1 VSGKPEGGAAE
12 RGEAGT
18 WRRGAPGPGFPVAPM
33 TPSARILQALD
44 MLCAGAVAAPV
55 LPETGPE
62 RELAVRINRLNEHVA
77 ELRAL
82 AQGRQAEQPMARVGL
97 TAPAS
102 SSLAPDGGVRPQT
115 EAERERLRSQVQEA
129 HKLESLG
136 VLSAGVAH
144 NINNVLAI
152 IMGTASLREQAT
164 PEPSDRLAY
173 QEIGRACAR
182 GRDVVKSMLHFATPI
197 LASHAP
203 LELHTLI
210 HEVRVLLENTTRNAI
225 VIAAALVDEPL
236 WIQGDAGSINH
247 AILNLGLNALGA
259 MPQGGTLSFR
269 TAVLDDGRVEVVVQD
284 TGHGM
289 SPEVIAHALEPFYT
303 TQEVGKGTGLG
314 LSMTYGV
321 VKAHGGSLEI
331 VSRVGHGTAVHL
343 SFPRIPAPAPSVA
356 VPRPAPALGGMKVFL
371 VDDDEDVRFLMTR
384 MLTKAGVRE
393 VQVFAGGREVL
404 ARLPKEPLPDLVIL
418 DQNMPGLNGTQTLVR
433 IRERYPA
440 LPILISSGQPDI
452 EAWADFH
459 QPRVSVISKPFTME
473 EIQAKLA
480 QFARSPHPP
489 EAPVG

>member
-1 VSGKPEGGAAE
+1 MSVSLAQY
-12 RGEAGT
+12 RGCSGC
-18 WRRGAPGPGFPVAPM
+18 R
-33 TPSARILQALD
+33 
-44 MLCAGAVAAPV
+44 
-55 LPETGPE
+55 
-62 RELAVRINRLNEHVA
+62 
-77 ELRAL
+77 
-82 AQGRQAEQPMARVGL
+82 QGRQGF
-97 TAPAS
+97 
-102 SSLAPDGGVRPQT
+102 
-115 EAERERLRSQVQEA
+115 RERGQQ
-129 HKLESLG
+129 
-136 VLSAGVAH
+136 
-144 NINNVLAI
+144 
-152 IMGTASLREQAT
+152 
-164 PEPSDRLAY
+164 
-173 QEIGRACAR
+173 
-182 GRDVVKSMLHFATPI
+182 F
-197 LASHAP
+197 
-203 LELHTLI
+203 I
-210 HEVRVLLENTTRNAI
+210 HLL
-225 VIAAALVDEPL
+225 
-236 WIQGDAGSINH
+236 
-247 AILNLGLNALGA
+247 ALGA
-259 MPQGGTLSFR
+259 
-269 TAVLDDGRVEVVVQD
+269 DDLVNLLVARQ
-284 TGHGM
+284 M
-289 SPEVIAHALEPFYT
+289 
-303 TQEVGKGTGLG
+303 
-314 LSMTYGV
+314 
-321 VKAHGGSLEI
+321 I